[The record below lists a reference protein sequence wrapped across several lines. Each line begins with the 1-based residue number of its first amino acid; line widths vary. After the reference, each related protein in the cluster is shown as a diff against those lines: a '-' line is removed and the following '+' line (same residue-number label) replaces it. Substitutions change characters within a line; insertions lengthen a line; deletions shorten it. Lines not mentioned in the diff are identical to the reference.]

1 MATPAAAAAPASSE
15 TLSPAEPA
23 PAIAEQ
29 PYTEAPKSK
38 AKEPNMA
45 EEADKKGKDSAKKAK
60 EDAKKVKEDA
70 KKGED
75 AGMPAYCCSRFLQ
88 DFCR

>member
-1 MATPAAAAAPASSE
+1 
-15 TLSPAEPA
+15 
-23 PAIAEQ
+23 
-29 PYTEAPKSK
+29 
-38 AKEPNMA
+38 MA